1 MDKIQIIDLTVLYHV
16 GVPDEERAQTQRLL
30 VSVEMDCDFSQAA
43 LDDDLA
49 KTINYYSVTRRIL
62 QFGDGRNWKLLERLA
77 VELAEMILMEFKPA
91 RVSIEIKKFIIPEA
105 RYVGVQIIRHGHSVC
120 D

>member
-1 MDKIQIIDLTVLYHV
+1 
-16 GVPDEERAQTQRLL
+16 
-30 VSVEMDCDFSQAA
+30 
-43 LDDDLA
+43 
-49 KTINYYSVTRRIL
+49 
-62 QFGDGRNWKLLERLA
+62 
-77 VELAEMILMEFKPA
+77 MILMEFKPA